1 MEPEPEPEPAQWVA
15 EDLRKAERARTEE
28 LLRSSEALERRTSA
42 DAAELEAVRQE
53 LASVRSATRPL
64 NPFDGVPD
72 ECVARICRF
81 LPGERE
87 LGRLARTSSRF
98 GLAAAVADPR
108 DGAPRNAPC
117 VAIVLNELYSRVAS
131 LLPDAPQN
139 RRPWRA
145 DEPLGATLRALW
157 EAGEADPAVDIP
169 RPVGSDDEMGLSE
182 PLLRKLRVWDSRA
195 SATSKRAVKPLVAGR
210 DTILAAKDGQALC
223 IGALQA
229 VRVEDRRP
237 QVIVLAPP
245 GEFLR
250 EPSLILQRKM
260 LELGEFVRD
269 LECHAFCNNNKPGST
284 TSASED
290 IERLERGVHIAI
302 GYPGDSSHRR

>member
-1 MEPEPEPEPAQWVA
+1 M
-15 EDLRKAERARTEE
+15 
-28 LLRSSEALERRTSA
+28 
-42 DAAELEAVRQE
+42 
-53 LASVRSATRPL
+53 
-64 NPFDGVPD
+64 
-72 ECVARICRF
+72 
-81 LPGERE
+81 
-87 LGRLARTSSRF
+87 
-98 GLAAAVADPR
+98 
-108 DGAPRNAPC
+108 
-117 VAIVLNELYSRVAS
+117 
-131 LLPDAPQN
+131 
-139 RRPWRA
+139 
-145 DEPLGATLRALW
+145 GATLRALW

-182 PLLRKLRVWDSRA
+182 PLLRKLRERDAFCDSWA

-210 DTILAAKDGQALC
+210 DMILAANDGQALC

-290 IERLERGVHIAI
+290 IKRLERGVHIAI